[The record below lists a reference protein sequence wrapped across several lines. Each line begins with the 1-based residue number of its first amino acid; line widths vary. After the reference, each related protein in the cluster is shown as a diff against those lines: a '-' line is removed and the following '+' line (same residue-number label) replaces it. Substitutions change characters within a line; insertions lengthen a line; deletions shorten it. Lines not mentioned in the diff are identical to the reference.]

1 MSSKAFQE
9 NTSFFYLQS
18 ERWNFVRRHFSY
30 PTTPLC
36 TVTEQYYTSLNGL
49 NAEAVIYWVVN
60 QLIVSHYKQSLTKR
74 FNAVN

>member
-30 PTTPLC
+30 
-36 TVTEQYYTSLNGL
+36 QLNSL
-49 NAEAVIYWVVN
+49 NAEIYWVVN
-60 QLIVSHYKQSLTKR
+60 QLIVIHYKQSLNKR
-74 FNAVN
+74 FNAVS

>member
-1 MSSKAFQE
+1 MSSKAFKE

-18 ERWNFVRRHFSY
+18 ERWNFVRGHFSY

-49 NAEAVIYWVVN
+49 NAEAVIY
-60 QLIVSHYKQSLTKR
+60 
-74 FNAVN
+74 